1 MSKAVILCL
10 SRDPFISNRH
20 NDIAF
25 LLKEEVVINNV
36 NCNNFIIVVCL
47 LYSISLAID
56 VFSMLINV
64 CARKE
69 IN

>member
-1 MSKAVILCL
+1 MFKAAILCL
-10 SRDPFISNRH
+10 SRDPFVSNRY

-25 LLKEEVVINNV
+25 LSEEEVVINNV
-36 NCNNFIIVVCL
+36 NCNDFIIVVCL

-56 VFSMLINV
+56 VLSIVIDV